1 MKLLLQ
7 CWLTVMVVGF
17 AVNSPAPV
25 FMKLGDIK
33 GEATAPGRA
42 DWIDILS
49 VANPLQPAPSRAGL
63 QSSLHLTKPV
73 DKASPKLLEH
83 CAVGTVLPGARLE
96 FMEETPSQVRSYE
109 IRLENVLITSF
120 GNSGSAADRPTE
132 SLSLNYEKI
141 TWTYTTRRPGSRL
154 PEELLSTTASL
165 PDGPAVGATNAATF
179 TVTGISKNSGEVQLK
194 WQGKAERTYDIYA
207 VPTLGGAFSWRG
219 QTTATADGPLT
230 HTEPILPGTMFFV
243 VEERP

>member
-7 CWLTVMVVGF
+7 FWLTVMVVGF

-49 VANPLQPAPSRAGL
+49 VANPLQPAPGGTTLESAL
-63 QSSLHLTKPV
+63 ELTKHV

-83 CAVGTVLPGARLE
+83 CASGTVLPGARLE
-96 FMEETPSQVRSYE
+96 FMEETPSQVRYYD

-120 GNSGSAADRPTE
+120 GNSGDAADRPTE

-141 TWTYTTRRPGSRL
+141 TWTYTTRRPVSRL
-154 PEELLSTTASL
+154 PDELLTTTADL
-165 PDGPAVGATNAATF
+165 PDGPAVGVTNAATF
-179 TVTGISKNSGEVQLK
+179 TVTGIHKNSGEVELE
-194 WQGKAERTYDIYA
+194 WRGMAGRTYDIYA

-219 QTTATADGPLT
+219 QTTAIADGPLT